1 MAIESQTY
9 SGVCKYSD
17 IDFTFVYIDNE
28 LRLIPPADKR
38 AQIRKARIRKYTEN
52 GAYTTDKLLT
62 MDEPVLTGH
71 CYETGANIFFIT
83 KQGGYISSCDSVL
96 FVPIVAYIL
105 CRYNLDTIA
114 RMSFSGPVI
123 DCIYPVNQGIKFS
136 MNAENFFETGV
147 FTATTQSYGD
157 TTTDPQSFTVDDKR
171 LSVKFGISRGL
182 STKLNVSP
190 ITLSSSMYFE
200 FEPTKDYRFIFR
212 LWRIA
217 KLFIQYLCYRKNISL
232 SKVELS
238 SIAEDG
244 RYERFATLHVFD
256 ETGDDEPEI
265 LQSGRYIKQIFLA
278 GAEGKILTDIADGTL
293 YLRHLP
299 QSYRNGRSID
309 ASRFVMITAAFEWEF
324 HRSFPVGI
332 TKSEATLNAE
342 ETVSRKIEQQIS
354 WFDELPSAL
363 VFNKPR
369 EETSDFICP
378 KCNAIS
384 HQSKGFVDVTF
395 TVDKKKI
402 IISRKLE
409 LQDWLQIKWCV
420 DNICT
425 TEAQLYETIT
435 FNLRNGHT
443 FVSLEDGHDKK
454 IQIRDI
460 TNIKPNL
467 YFDDPIFELIDLY
480 KPVKRELRNRFI
492 KIFRGSL
499 PFRTKE
505 LTVEQFVLMTRFIG
519 YNCGFYDAL
528 PYAEKENL
536 IEISFL
542 KSAKRLHHAV
552 KVPNIFEKTTL
563 PKVKSIRKL
572 FFCNPALFFIQRNSN
587 SFGKSSKMSICFG
600 ISSHLK
606 TFFLSWRP
614 YIKCRILSISMRNTR
629 RK

>member
-217 KLFIQYLCYRKNISL
+217 KQFIQYLCYRKNISL

-342 ETVSRKIEQQIS
+342 ETVSRKIQELYDHAGNSKQRKLYRFLQRLVRSDSLQSEIVHTEKVIDDIVGIFGKHLYHVNGQQLEYS
-354 WFDELPSAL
+354 EMGGRLSNQRNNFAHGNLDKE
-363 VFNKPR
+363 
-369 EETSDFICP
+369 FIGLSLLDLMYMEYILYAMQL
-378 KCNAIS
+378 KYY
-384 HQSKGFVDVTF
+384 G
-395 TVDKKKI
+395 VDK
-402 IISRKLE
+402 
-409 LQDWLQIKWCV
+409 
-420 DNICT
+420 
-425 TEAQLYETIT
+425 
-435 FNLRNGHT
+435 
-443 FVSLEDGHDKK
+443 
-454 IQIRDI
+454 
-460 TNIKPNL
+460 TNIRRAIN
-467 YFDDPIFELIDLY
+467 DLFH
-480 KPVKRELRNRFI
+480 LNNI
-492 KIFRGSL
+492 
-499 PFRTKE
+499 
-505 LTVEQFVLMTRFIG
+505 
-519 YNCGFYDAL
+519 
-528 PYAEKENL
+528 
-536 IEISFL
+536 IE
-542 KSAKRLHHAV
+542 
-552 KVPNIFEKTTL
+552 
-563 PKVKSIRKL
+563 
-572 FFCNPALFFIQRNSN
+572 
-587 SFGKSSKMSICFG
+587 
-600 ISSHLK
+600 
-606 TFFLSWRP
+606 
-614 YIKCRILSISMRNTR
+614 
-629 RK
+629 

>member
-1 MAIESQTY
+1 MGQVLQKAMRIPRFGFAIEEQRKIY
-9 SGVCKYSD
+9 SLD
-17 IDFTFVYIDNE
+17 QALEALT
-28 LRLIPPADKR
+28 PA
-38 AQIRKARIRKYTEN
+38 
-52 GAYTTDKLLT
+52 
-62 MDEPVLTGH
+62 H
-71 CYETGANIFFIT
+71 
-83 KQGGYISSCDSVL
+83 
-96 FVPIVAYIL
+96 
-105 CRYNLDTIA
+105 
-114 RMSFSGPVI
+114 
-123 DCIYPVNQGIKFS
+123 
-136 MNAENFFETGV
+136 
-147 FTATTQSYGD
+147 QS
-157 TTTDPQSFTVDDKR
+157 K
-171 LSVKFGISRGL
+171 
-182 STKLNVSP
+182 STS
-190 ITLSSSMYFE
+190 
-200 FEPTKDYRFIFR
+200 
-212 LWRIA
+212 
-217 KLFIQYLCYRKNISL
+217 
-232 SKVELS
+232 
-238 SIAEDG
+238 
-244 RYERFATLHVFD
+244 
-256 ETGDDEPEI
+256 
-265 LQSGRYIKQIFLA
+265 
-278 GAEGKILTDIADGTL
+278 
-293 YLRHLP
+293 
-299 QSYRNGRSID
+299 
-309 ASRFVMITAAFEWEF
+309 AAFEDD
-324 HRSFPVGI
+324 HMVI
-332 TKSEATLNAE
+332 TKHIIVCPWCGKTAPAYYNRKINPHPLLN
-342 ETVSRKIEQQIS
+342 VWIEQQIS

-369 EETSDFICP
+369 EETSDYICP

-384 HQSKGFVDVTF
+384 HRSKGFVDVTF

-467 YFDDPIFELIDLY
+467 YSDDPIFELIDLY

-572 FFCNPALFFIQRNSN
+572 FFCNPALFFYTEELEQLWKIIEDVNLFRNFITSQNIFYELASLHKMPHIINFYAEYKAEIGIKKLYHHFLLVAKRYWLYNYVSWYYLLSEYDKKIERKKWHSGWLEKRDNFEEIENEMGAIFGVSIPDRSSKDFTHPGLECCINGYSFRRLKNSMEFLRAGKELENCLDDWQFFRNNVYGIMENGKYVAAVEIKDNVIIQAHTCRNGDISDNRSIKQAFDIWKSRNSMTEQKQKGLRYAGE
-587 SFGKSSKMSICFG
+587 F
-600 ISSHLK
+600 
-606 TFFLSWRP
+606 
-614 YIKCRILSISMRNTR
+614 
-629 RK
+629 